1 MSTEMMIIIGLF
13 IVANSY
19 FSYRAGF
26 KEGQFIGITGLAIT
40 LKIHNILKDKS
51 TIHNYELLPTAIK
64 QVLENPEAV
73 LTESK

>member
-1 MSTEMMIIIGLF
+1 M
-13 IVANSY
+13 
-19 FSYRAGF
+19 
-26 KEGQFIGITGLAIT
+26 
-40 LKIHNILKDKS
+40 LKDKS